1 MAKRLDR
8 LSPISFGATPV
19 RVTEEGFRHYE
30 GTATIGDVVL
40 PYQQP
45 TAHLEFRPAEEVA
58 SEAAVES
65 MVGKPVTFE
74 HPPDL
79 LSPDTAKEHTEGT
92 VLAAW
97 REEGPDGRAR
107 IRVRVVVYTRAL
119 QEAIEGGKVELSPG
133 YNCDPVEAPG
143 EFQGQKFHV
152 VQRGHRYNH
161 LAVVDRARTRTPT
174 GEVARLDK
182 DDTTMADKKSEAP
195 EGEEAAAAEDKMDE
209 VAIPNLSE
217 KGNALFAQMPPDDQK
232 MIIAWKASYE
242 GEEAEKMAMAE
253 GKSLEE
259 AEAIEENVKAAASG
273 EAAGESGEPAEGG
286 ENAGGAGE
294 EEPMQDKIDM
304 KAIDARLAKMEA
316 AIEKMAGASADRK
329 DSDTRTYN
337 RSDAAGVTVTAA
349 ELAKMRSEAAAEALK
364 ANRAER
370 RLLATV
376 RADSADLLK
385 GDDAD
390 AAFVAMVAEVKRSA
404 PDFAD
409 EAAAALKARR
419 FDSVER
425 MYNAAVTM
433 KRRAIIDADMGLLG
447 NAIFNARADESG
459 DEGFAY

>member
-1 MAKRLDR
+1 MAPRLDR

-40 PYQQP
+40 PYSQP
-45 TAHLEFRPAEEVA
+45 SMHLEFRPAEEVA

-79 LSPDTAKEHTEGT
+79 LSPDTAKEHMEGT

-97 REEGPDGRAR
+97 REEGGDGRAR
-107 IRVRVVVYTRAL
+107 IRVQIVVYTREL

-133 YNCDPVEAPG
+133 YNCDPIEAPG

-182 DDTTMADKKSEAP
+182 DDTTMAEQNEAP
-195 EGEEAAAAEDKMDE
+195 EGEAAAAEDKMDQ

-217 KGNALFAQMPPDDQK
+217 KGNALFAQMPPEDQK
-232 MIIAWKASYE
+232 MIIEWKAAYE
-242 GEEAEKMAMAE
+242 GEEAEEMAMAE

-259 AEAIEENVKAAASG
+259 AEAVEENVKAAASG
-273 EAAGESGEPAEGG
+273 EAAGE
-286 ENAGGAGE
+286 AGE
-294 EEPMQDKIDM
+294 EEPEMTDKMDM
-304 KAIDARLAKMEA
+304 KALDARLAKMEA
-316 AIEKMAGASADRK
+316 AIEKMAGASAG
-329 DSDTRTYN
+329 
-337 RSDAAGVTVTAA
+337 RSDSADKVLVTAA
-349 ELAKMRSEAAAEALK
+349 DLAKMQAAATESAIK

-376 RADSADLLK
+376 RKDSADLLT

-390 AAFVAMVAEVKRSA
+390 AAFAAMVAEVKRSA
-404 PDFAD
+404 PEFAD
-409 EAAAALKARR
+409 EAAAALKAKRL
-419 FDSVER
+419 DSVER
-425 MYNAAVTM
+425 MYNAAVSM
-433 KRRAIIDADMGLLG
+433 KRRAIVDADIGALG
-447 NAIFNARADESG
+447 SAVFSG
-459 DEGFAY
+459 AGEADEGFAF

>member
-1 MAKRLDR
+1 MAPRLDR

-40 PYQQP
+40 PYSQP
-45 TAHLEFRPAEEVA
+45 SMHLEFRPAEEVA

-79 LSPDTAKEHTEGT
+79 LSPDTAKEHMEGT

-97 REEGPDGRAR
+97 REEGGDGRAR
-107 IRVRVVVYTRAL
+107 IRVQIVVYTREL

-133 YNCDPVEAPG
+133 YNCDPIEAPG

-182 DDTTMADKKSEAP
+182 DDTTMAEQNEAP
-195 EGEEAAAAEDKMDE
+195 EGEAAAAEDKMDQ

-217 KGNALFAQMPPDDQK
+217 KGNALFAQMPPEDQK
-232 MIIAWKASYE
+232 MIIEWKAAYE
-242 GEEAEKMAMAE
+242 GEEAEEMAMAE

-259 AEAIEENVKAAASG
+259 AEAVEENVKAAASG
-273 EAAGESGEPAEGG
+273 EAAGE
-286 ENAGGAGE
+286 AGE
-294 EEPMQDKIDM
+294 EEPEMTDKMDM
-304 KAIDARLAKMEA
+304 KALDARLAKMEA

-329 DSDTRTYN
+329 DSRNDN
-337 RSDAAGVTVTAA
+337 AEKVIVTAA
-349 ELAKMRSEAAAEALK
+349 DLAKMQAAATESAIK

-376 RADSADLLK
+376 RKDSADLLT

-390 AAFVAMVAEVKRSA
+390 AAFAAMVAEVKRSA
-404 PDFAD
+404 PEFAD
-409 EAAAALKARR
+409 EAAAALKAKRL
-419 FDSVER
+419 DSVER
-425 MYNAAVTM
+425 MYNAAVSM
-433 KRRAIIDADMGLLG
+433 KRRAIVDADIGALG
-447 NAIFNARADESG
+447 SAVFSG
-459 DEGFAY
+459 AGEADEGFAF

>member
-1 MAKRLDR
+1 MVRLDR
-8 LSPISFGATPV
+8 LGPISFGATPV

-58 SEAAVES
+58 SDDAVES
-65 MVGKPVTFE
+65 MVGVPLTYE

-79 LSPDTAKEHTEGT
+79 LCPDTAKEHTEGA
-92 VLAAW
+92 VLTAR
-97 REEGPDGRAR
+97 REEGDDGRAR

-182 DDTTMADKKSEAP
+182 DDTTMADEKSEAP
-195 EGEEAAAAEDKMDE
+195 EGEENAAAAEDKMDE

-232 MIIAWKASYE
+232 MIIAWRASYE
-242 GEEAEKMAMAE
+242 GEEA
-253 GKSLEE
+253 
-259 AEAIEENVKAAASG
+259 EENVKAAASG
-273 EAAGESGEPAEGG
+273 EGAGESGEPAEGG

-294 EEPMQDKIDM
+294 EEDKMDKQM
-304 KAIDARLAKMEA
+304 ADRLAKMEA
-316 AIEKMAGASADRK
+316 DMAEIKKAVAGRQ
-329 DSDTRTYN
+329 DS

-404 PDFAD
+404 PEFAD

-425 MYNAAVTM
+425 MYNAAITM

-447 NAIFNARADESG
+447 SAVFSARASEQA

>member
-1 MAKRLDR
+1 MAQRLDR
-8 LSPISFGATPV
+8 LGPISFGATPV

-58 SEAAVES
+58 SDAAVES
-65 MVGKPVTFE
+65 MIGKPLTCE

-79 LSPDTAKEHTEGT
+79 LDPDTAKEYTEGT
-92 VLAAW
+92 VLSAH
-97 REEGPDGRAR
+97 REEGDDGRAR
-107 IRVRVVVYTRAL
+107 IRVHVVVHTRAL

-182 DDTTMADKKSEAP
+182 DDTTMADEKSEAP
-195 EGEEAAAAEDKMDE
+195 EGEEKAAAAEDKMDD

-242 GEEAEKMAMAE
+242 GEEAEEMAMAE

-259 AEAIEENVKAAASG
+259 AEAIEENVKAAAAG
-273 EAAGESGEPAEGG
+273 EGAAEGAEEAGESGNA
-286 ENAGGAGE
+286 AGGAGE
-294 EEPMQDKIDM
+294 EEDKMDKQM
-304 KAIDARLAKMEA
+304 ADRLAKMEA
-316 AIEKMAGASADRK
+316 DMAEIKKAVAGRQ
-329 DSDTRTYN
+329 DS

-390 AAFVAMVAEVKRSA
+390 AAFSAMVAEVKRSA

-425 MYNAAVTM
+425 MYNAAITM

-447 NAIFNARADESG
+447 SAVFSARASEQA